1 MNAKLVKKLRKI
13 ATGMV
18 VAAEQQNGKQI
29 PKVAYNTDKKGTVHV
44 SKQSWKGAYIG
55 LKNGIRKAPHLATAY
70 KLAVV

>member
-18 VAAEQQNGKQI
+18 VAAEQQDGKKI
-29 PKVAYNTDKKGTVHV
+29 PKVGYTTDKKGTVQV

-55 LKNGIRKAPHLATAY
+55 LKNGIRKSPRLAAAY
-70 KLAVV
+70 RMAD